1 MNRDEIVEIYEV
13 DQFSFNGDRY
23 TEIHLSIMHIN
34 FDKNGNRRNHFGAEQ
49 VIELFIEEINGK
61 IIEVDGQKNNL
72 IFYVHTFIAKNNKKY
87 KVAFNTEKGK
97 VHIRLIT
104 LYRKR

>member
-13 DQFSFNGDRY
+13 DRFYFNGEKF
-23 TEIHLSIMHIN
+23 TEVHLSITHIN
-34 FDKNGNRRNHFGAEQ
+34 FDKNGNRRNHFEAEQ

-61 IIEVDGQKNNL
+61 IIEVDGHKNNL
-72 IFYVHTFIAKNNKKY
+72 LFYAHTFIAKSNKKY